1 MGTWVE
7 ENDKM
12 TNLGKIMDEKQWE
25 IGLKI
30 RESYELDDVQIESIQ
45 NQESQWM
52 KWRGKKDENLKKVK
66 IHER

>member
-25 IGLKI
+25 IGKI
-30 RESYELDDVQIESIQ
+30 RESYKLDDVQIESVY

-52 KWRGKKDENLKKVK
+52 KWRGKKDEIFKKVK

>member
-1 MGTWVE
+1 MSTWVE

-12 TNLGKIMDEKQWE
+12 TNLGKIMDEKKWE
-25 IGLKI
+25 IGKI
-30 RESYELDDVQIESIQ
+30 RESYKLDDVQIKSVQ

-66 IHER
+66 ILER